1 MENNNLKIQYQSLM
15 IEYEMLQNELKELNS
30 LYSEIKQEK
39 ENNKNTGSRLN
50 YVFIAAQNSS
60 LISIKTQR
68 SNIISK
74 MNDIRRNI
82 EELRI
87 KEFNL
92 NKNTEEDQ
100 GSSIGLIRE
109 LLAGVVSKE
118 IKQEDFVNKENTNS
132 EKDKEKELE
141 YTNTDNISDFLDDQ
155 FTTDEEG
162 LLVET
167 SKEDSLSSKGKLE
180 KYLLDNNY
188 SIYYLIDEE
197 RIVCVNNINVDE
209 ILTPEEFAYKYNP
222 SKDIE
227 GILKDLKVVE
237 VIEKLGTAET
247 NIGFYI
253 EIVSMDVDNREDL
266 DQTA

>member
-15 IEYEMLQNELKELNS
+15 IEYEMLQNELEELNS

-118 IKQEDFVNKENTNS
+118 IKQEDFVNKENANS
-132 EKDKEKELE
+132 EKELE

-155 FTTDEEG
+155 FITDEEG

-167 SKEDSLSSKGKLE
+167 SKEDSAASKGKLE

-222 SKDIE
+222 SKDVE

-237 VIEKLGTAET
+237 VIEKLGTAKT

>member
-118 IKQEDFVNKENTNS
+118 IKQEDFVNKENANS

-167 SKEDSLSSKGKLE
+167 SKEDSAASKGKLE

-237 VIEKLGTAET
+237 VIEKLGTAKT

>member
-132 EKDKEKELE
+132 EEDKEKELE

-167 SKEDSLSSKGKLE
+167 SKEDSLASKGKLE
-180 KYLLDNNY
+180 KYLLD
-188 SIYYLIDEE
+188 EE
-197 RIVCVNNINVDE
+197 RIVCVNNIDVDE
-209 ILTPEEFAYKYNP
+209 ILTPDEFVYKYNP
-222 SKDIE
+222 PKDIGE
-227 GILKDLKVVE
+227 IIKDLKVVE
-237 VIEKLGTAET
+237 AIENLGTAKT

-253 EIVSMDVDNREDL
+253 EIVSMDVDDKEDL
-266 DQTA
+266 DKTA

>member
-167 SKEDSLSSKGKLE
+167 SKEDSLASKGKIE
-180 KYLLDNNY
+180 KYLKDNDY

-197 RIVCVNNINVDE
+197 RIVCVDNKNEDE
-209 ILTPEEFAYKYNP
+209 ILTPDEFVYKYTP
-222 SKDIE
+222 DKEIGDI
-227 GILKDLKVVE
+227 IKDLKVVE
-237 VIEKLGTAET
+237 TIEKLGTAKT

-253 EIVSMDVDNREDL
+253 EIVSMDVDSNKDL

>member
-132 EKDKEKELE
+132 EKELE

-167 SKEDSLSSKGKLE
+167 SKEDSLASKGKLE
-180 KYLLDNNY
+180 KYLLNNNY

-237 VIEKLGTAET
+237 VIEKLGTAKT

>member
-118 IKQEDFVNKENTNS
+118 IKQEDFVNKENANS
-132 EKDKEKELE
+132 EKELE

-167 SKEDSLSSKGKLE
+167 SKEDSAASKGKLE

-237 VIEKLGTAET
+237 VIEKLGTAKT

-253 EIVSMDVDNREDL
+253 EIVSMDVDNKEDL

>member
-50 YVFIAAQNSS
+50 
-60 LISIKTQR
+60 
-68 SNIISK
+68 IISK
-74 MNDIRRNI
+74 KNDIRRNI

-167 SKEDSLSSKGKLE
+167 SKEDSAASKGKLE

-188 SIYYLIDEE
+188 SIYYLIDEK
-197 RIVCVNNINVDE
+197 RIVCVNNIDVDE
-209 ILTPEEFAYKYNP
+209 ILTPEEFVYKYTP
-222 SKDIE
+222 PKDI
-227 GILKDLKVVE
+227 GDIIKDLKVVE
-237 VIEKLGTAET
+237 AIEELGTAKT

-253 EIVSMDVDNREDL
+253 EIVSIDVDDKEDL
-266 DQTA
+266 DKTA